1 MSVFSSWMDKNVPS
15 WRGTVQNVTD
25 WGKDRLGFG
34 SGKFNPT
41 SFTSDFL
48 TKGVEGTNPL
58 AANLGL
64 IGMLTSGA
72 MMDPKYSYSKS
83 VYDRLNKQLQP
94 LQGAVDRTGELAESY
109 MDPNSALNQAQRDAI
124 RGDELSHLQDVV
136 ERNVNRSTGT
146 YGSSVGQMM
155 NQNMMTD
162 AVAQALK
169 GYSGQLGQRQDKAI
183 NLFNQQAQLEN
194 ALSQAKMQ
202 SSMAAQQAGKFM
214 PQYMTNQFAG
224 LLKYGMGQ

>member
-25 WGKDRLGFG
+25 WGKDRLGFVG
-34 SGKFNPT
+34 GKFNPT
-41 SFTSDFL
+41 SFTSNFL

-155 NQNMMTD
+155 NQNVMTD

-169 GYSGQLGQRQDKAI
+169 GY
-183 NLFNQQAQLEN
+183 
-194 ALSQAKMQ
+194 
-202 SSMAAQQAGKFM
+202 
-214 PQYMTNQFAG
+214 
-224 LLKYGMGQ
+224 

>member
-41 SFTSDFL
+41 SLTSDFL

-64 IGMLTSGA
+64 IGMLGSGL
-72 MMDPKYSYSKS
+72 MMDPKYAYSQS
-83 VYDRLNKQLQP
+83 TYDRLNKQLQP
-94 LQGAVDRTGELAESY
+94 LQGAVDRTGELAKSY
-109 MDPNSALNQAQRDAI
+109 MDP
-124 RGDELSHLQDVV
+124 
-136 ERNVNRSTGT
+136 NVNRSTGT

-169 GYSGQLGQRQDKAI
+169 GYSGQLGQRQDKGI
-183 NLFNQQAQLEN
+183 SLFNQQAQLEN
-194 ALSQAKMQ
+194 ALSQARMQ

-214 PQYMTNQFAG
+214 PQYLTNQFAG